1 MSKPKKVEK
10 KKKYKYVLQE
20 DGKFKPILIEDGD
33 KKEKK
38 NGWLHNNYSTSII
51 ICYYNACYKG
61 ELKWEEKNF
70 LEMNLK

>member
-38 NGWLHNNYSTSII
+38 NG
-51 ICYYNACYKG
+51 
-61 ELKWEEKNF
+61 
-70 LEMNLK
+70 

>member
-1 MSKPKKVEK
+1 MYHRWRNTPSLGKLIMSKPKKVEK

-38 NGWLHNNYSTSII
+38 NG
-51 ICYYNACYKG
+51 
-61 ELKWEEKNF
+61 
-70 LEMNLK
+70 